1 MEGGQKRCPPKESQH
16 LRKEK
21 KKFSNT
27 QFLKLFGCCCE
38 DNGRQEKIAKLGKS
52 EFVLKNT
59 LVWTILLHKQKNV
72 RLSKTVQLTVESFRC
87 CTFAWMVFSQG
98 NFTPWSLDFSIDI
111 QHIWNLLICWT
122 FFEPELTKLVC
133 FIKEQVS
140 KLCWKRTFF
149 LRADLLTNLWV
160 VHAKTNF
167 WDIFKIFLF
176 ILASGPRTVTIQK
189 PAIEV
194 LGKLNFLM

>member
-59 LVWTILLHKQKNV
+59 LV
-72 RLSKTVQLTVESFRC
+72 
-87 CTFAWMVFSQG
+87 
-98 NFTPWSLDFSIDI
+98 
-111 QHIWNLLICWT
+111 
-122 FFEPELTKLVC
+122 
-133 FIKEQVS
+133 
-140 KLCWKRTFF
+140 
-149 LRADLLTNLWV
+149 
-160 VHAKTNF
+160 
-167 WDIFKIFLF
+167 
-176 ILASGPRTVTIQK
+176 
-189 PAIEV
+189 
-194 LGKLNFLM
+194 